1 MNRHRTIV
9 KIYTVPVTELA
20 GVRKSGID
28 SVTISTSVPLTEL
41 QIRVPARLTL
51 SDAKVDGVRMY
62 SAQLVFR
69 TCEDM
74 KDVERMAYVC
84 ETANGES
91 YLIGDSVRPYPVTT
105 TNQVLPDNVTDSQL
119 TEVTVNYS
127 SRRKVPLID

>member
-9 KIYTVPVTELA
+9 KIYSVPVTELA
-20 GVRKSGID
+20 SVCRSGID
-28 SVTISTSVPLTEL
+28 TVTVPTSVPLKEL
-41 QIRVPARLTL
+41 AIRVPARLTL
-51 SDAKVDGVRMY
+51 SDAKADGVRMY

-84 ETANGES
+84 EAANGES

-105 TNQVLPDNVTDSQL
+105 TSQVLPDNATDSQL
-119 TEVTVNYS
+119 MEVTVNYS